1 MNLNSIPNI
10 DILKGYLL
18 AKAKAKAKAN
28 AEHENKKLIPCGKK
42 KSLDECFTLETLK
55 VEGRVINAVMFWYN
69 VEGDGGST
77 HNIAQE
83 VTYVE

>member
-18 AKAKAKAKAN
+18 AKAK